1 MPAAPPN
8 LTNELSLM
16 APDDNRPGAPAYH
29 PPISDPALLTVSEA
43 AALLRRRHLSSL
55 ELVQACLDRADALAG
70 LGAFITRTADAALAD
85 ARRADE
91 RLARGLDAGPFQGI
105 PLAVK
110 DLFDVAGVPTTG
122 GSRILAA
129 SVASRDAAVVE
140 RLRAAGAVLVGKTNL
155 HEWAFGVTSQNPHF
169 GAAKN
174 PWDTERVPGGSSGGS
189 AIAVATGMCQVALGS
204 DTGGSIRIP
213 AALCGVVG
221 LKPTY
226 GRVSLRGAIALS
238 WTLDH
243 AGPLTRTVR
252 DAALALAVLA
262 GYDAADPVSV
272 DRPVDDYASG
282 LDGGARGLRI
292 LVPSTPFFSDL
303 DPEVER
309 AVREAA
315 AAFAALGAA
324 VEERPLPHTEL
335 LRGTQRTIIGA
346 DAAAF
351 HRENVERR
359 SGDYGADVLERL
371 RAGAAIG
378 GIDVARAR
386 RDRDVI
392 RRDWAALLERHDV
405 ILTPT
410 TPVPAPPRAGQ
421 DAVAAAARL
430 TANTSPFN
438 LTGLPAISVPCG
450 FTAQGLPIGLQLA
463 AGPWREA
470 VLLRAAHAYESATE
484 WHTRH
489 PQT

>member
-1 MPAAPPN
+1 MQ
-8 LTNELSLM
+8 
-16 APDDNRPGAPAYH
+16 
-29 PPISDPALLTVSEA
+29 
-43 AALLRRRHLSSL
+43 LRRRSLSSV
-55 ELVQACLDRADALAG
+55 ELVRACLERADALAG
-70 LGAFITRTADAALAD
+70 LGAFITRTADTALADAALAD
-85 ARRADE
+85 E
-91 RLARGLDAGPFQGI
+91 RFARGVDGGPLQGI
-105 PLAVK
+105 PVAVK

-122 GSRILAA
+122 GSRILARN
-129 SVASRDAAVVE
+129 VAARDAAVIE

-169 GAAKN
+169 GPAKN
-174 PWDTERVPGGSSGGS
+174 PWGAARIPGGSSGGS
-189 AIAVATGMCQVALGS
+189 AVAVAAGMSHMALGT

-226 GRVSLRGAIALS
+226 GRVSLRGAIPLS

-243 AGPLTRTVR
+243 AGPLARTVR
-252 DAALALAVLA
+252 DAALSLGALA
-262 GYDAADPVSV
+262 GYDEGDPVSV
-272 DRPVDDYASG
+272 DRPADDYASA
-282 LDGGARGLRI
+282 LDEGVRGLRV
-292 LVPSTPFFSDL
+292 LVPSTHFFGEV
-303 DPEVER
+303 DPDVER

-315 AAFAALGAA
+315 ATLASLGATI
-324 VEERPLPHTEL
+324 EERPLPHTEL
-335 LRGTQRTIIGA
+335 LRAAQRAIIGS

-351 HRENVERR
+351 HRENLEGRPA
-359 SGDYGADVLERL
+359 DYGADVLERL
-371 RAGAAIG
+371 RAGAAIDG
-378 GIDVARAR
+378 VELARAH

-392 RRDWAALLERHDV
+392 RRDWTALLGRYDV
-405 ILTPT
+405 VLTPT

-450 FTAQGLPIGLQLA
+450 FTAEGLPIGLQLA

-470 VLLRAAHAYESATE
+470 VLLRAAHAYERATE